1 MSKRKLSDD
10 DLALWRRIVANVEP
24 LKRVTTRVAAKP
36 QAPLIAS
43 AKPKRARLKP
53 DPAPAPATP
62 MRASSPPPV
71 VVIST
76 PPSTPGIDRRTT
88 SKLRRGHIAIEAKLD
103 LHGMTQ
109 REAHDALNRFISASQ
124 ERGKRCVLV
133 VTGVGKAGG
142 GVLRGAVPRWLAE
155 AALRDAVMS
164 FAPAEPN
171 HGGQGALYVLLRK
184 KR

>member
-1 MSKRKLSDD
+1 MGKRKLSDED
-10 DLALWRRIVANVEP
+10 RALWQRIAANVEP
-24 LKRVTTRVAAKP
+24 LKRVTTRVATKPPAPSITPAKP
-36 QAPLIAS
+36 S
-43 AKPKRARLKP
+43 RARLKP
-53 DPAPAPATP
+53 DLAPATP
-62 MRASSPPPV
+62 IRAPSPPPA
-71 VVIST
+71 VVISA
-76 PPSTPGIDRRTT
+76 PPNASGIDRRTT
-88 SKLRRGHIAIEAKLD
+88 SKLRRGHIAIEGKLD

-109 REAHDALNRFISASQ
+109 REAHDALNRFIAGSQ

-133 VTGVGKAGG
+133 VTGVGKSGV

-155 AALRDAVMS
+155 ASLCDAVMS